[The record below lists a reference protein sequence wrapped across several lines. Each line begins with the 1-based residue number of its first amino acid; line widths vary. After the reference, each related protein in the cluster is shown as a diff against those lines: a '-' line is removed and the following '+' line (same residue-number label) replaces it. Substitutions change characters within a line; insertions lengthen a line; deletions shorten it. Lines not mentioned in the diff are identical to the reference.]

1 MDVLNTPFNT
11 VLDTTR
17 DESQAHAGSTAHFV
31 TFDPETR
38 EIHLAHVDDYNA
50 APAGQTLIY
59 RFERDALSVPSFREA
74 WNQAKTEVL
83 RAVEKRDKRFA
94 HLG

>member
-1 MDVLNTPFNT
+1 MDVLNTPFNA
-11 VLDTTR
+11 VLDKTSVET
-17 DESQAHAGSTAHFV
+17 GSHTAAAHFV

-38 EIHLAHVDDYNA
+38 EVHVSHTQDYNA

-59 RFERDALSVPSFREA
+59 RFERGAMNIATFCEA
-74 WNQAKTEVL
+74 WNQAKTDVL

>member
-11 VLDTTR
+11 VLEKIQEET
-17 DESQAHAGSTAHFV
+17 QAHNAGAHFV
-31 TFDPETR
+31 AFDPETR
-38 EIHLAHVDDYNA
+38 EIRFAHADDYNA
-50 APAGQTLIY
+50 APNDQTLIY
-59 RFERDALSVPSFREA
+59 RFERDRLNVPSFREA
-74 WNQAKTEVL
+74 WNQAKTDVL

>member
-11 VLDTTR
+11 VLEQTKEETQ
-17 DESQAHAGSTAHFV
+17 SHAAAAHFV
-31 TFDPETR
+31 IFDPETR
-38 EIHLAHVDDYNA
+38 EIQFAHTEDYDA
-50 APAGQTLIY
+50 APAGQTVIY
-59 RFERDALSVPSFREA
+59 RFERQALNIPSFREA
-74 WNQAKTEVL
+74 WNQAKTDVL